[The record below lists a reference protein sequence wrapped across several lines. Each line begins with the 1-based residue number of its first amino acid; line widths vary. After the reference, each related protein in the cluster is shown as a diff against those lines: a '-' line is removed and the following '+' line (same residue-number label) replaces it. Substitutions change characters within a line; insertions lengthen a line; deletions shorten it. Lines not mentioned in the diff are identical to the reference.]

1 MRLAVGWLKL
11 HLLSKRAAKVLAP
24 PHLLAP
30 FRSTRSNMDMPVS
43 YAFNA
48 TAEIAASLAYPS
60 LRLAN
65 ELL

>member
-1 MRLAVGWLKL
+1 
-11 HLLSKRAAKVLAP
+11 
-24 PHLLAP
+24 
-30 FRSTRSNMDMPVS
+30 MPVS